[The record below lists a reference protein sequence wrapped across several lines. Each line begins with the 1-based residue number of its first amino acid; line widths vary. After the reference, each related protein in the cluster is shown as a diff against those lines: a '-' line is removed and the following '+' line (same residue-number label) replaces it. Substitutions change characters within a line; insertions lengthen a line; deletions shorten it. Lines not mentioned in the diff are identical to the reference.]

1 MNRYYTADLIKA
13 ISIIGVVFIHGSTI
27 LGAESSISLYLSWL
41 SRISVPCFII
51 VWAFF
56 FDKSYANKN
65 KTERTEYQ
73 IKRFIY
79 LLRIFLIWSFIYFL
93 IVVNWS
99 ELSIGSFF
107 SKHFSGYAWAGQYYF
122 VILFQLILLY
132 PIIRWLY
139 DKKIIRNTL
148 LIVIL
153 VLYIFYAYWN
163 DIIPSVI
170 QKLGDRPF
178 IFWLPYVFLGIALA
192 RNEVRI
198 LSLKWLFIILLIPIE
213 FYLLKLYNLEHS
225 AYITPTVLISTCIF
239 CTSLLPYSVSV
250 KNNLF
255 SKTVSYIGSNT
266 LTIFVAN
273 PLVLIILSKVLPHY
287 LFNGFSFYEKIT
299 VPFLSTFIVLCLS
312 LLIAEGVNKLKLKNV
327 FY

>member
-1 MNRYYTADLIKA
+1 MKRYFTADLIKA

-27 LGAESSISLYLSWL
+27 FGAESSVSLYLSWL

-56 FDKSYANKN
+56 FERSYANKN

-73 IKRFIY
+73 KRRFIY
-79 LLRIFLIWSFIYFL
+79 LFRIFLIWSFMYFL
-93 IVVNWS
+93 LLVKWS

-107 SKHFSGYAWAGQYYF
+107 TKHFSGYGWAGQYYF
-122 VILFQLILLY
+122 IILFQLILLH

-139 DKKIIRNTL
+139 DKKILRNTL
-148 LIVIL
+148 
-153 VLYIFYAYWN
+153 VLSIFGLYVFYAYWN
-163 DIIPSVI
+163 DMVPNII

-192 RNEVRI
+192 RNEIRI

-213 FYLLKLYNLEHS
+213 FNFLKLFNLEHS

-239 CTSLLPYSVSV
+239 CIVLLPYSLSV

-255 SKTVSYIGSNT
+255 VKAVSYIGSNT
-266 LTIFVAN
+266 MTIFVAN
-273 PLVLIILSKVLPHY
+273 PIVLITLSKVLPHH
-287 LFNGFSFYEKIT
+287 LFNGFNLYEKIA

-312 LLIAEGVNKLKLKNV
+312 LLISEGIKKIKLKNV